1 MTPNDEIL
9 TPLLPWHVPQMADI
23 EQRCFSEEA
32 WSESTLAS
40 ELRNE
45 LAHYFVLTCGE
56 TVLAYVGTYVVADE
70 MHISNVATEPSFRRC
85 GYGAR
90 VLAAAL
96 EYAALCGVRV
106 IHLEVRE
113 GNAAA
118 RMLYESH
125 GFLTVGRRPHYY
137 VGPDEAAILMTKEL

>member
-1 MTPNDEIL
+1 MVTSSS
-9 TPLLPWHVPQMADI
+9 A
-23 EQRCFSEEA
+23 CFSEEA

-45 LAHYFVLTCGE
+45 LAHYFVLTRDE

-70 MHISNVATEPSFRRC
+70 MYSTCVTDPFFRRR

-96 EYAALCGVRV
+96 EYAALRRASYN
-106 IHLEVRE
+106 LEVRE
-113 GNAAA
+113 GNTAA
-118 RMLYESH
+118 RALYESY

-137 VGPDEAAILMTKEL
+137 VGPDEAAILDDKGAVIHARARNRKLVR